1 MVCGAGDATV
11 GVMGTSATSSMDG
24 RLLGLSLF
32 TALFAALGISVGDVA
47 VNAGALR
54 GTGACMTG
62 GGVGDRTGVDLHSGE
77 LAELLRIDST
87 IEPVSLGFTITGI
100 MGGSDGTS
108 GCSAMGATCVDT
120 TCSEA
125 CKFSTTCS
133 KLRVAKLSC
142 VAAV

>member
-1 MVCGAGDATV
+1 MY
-11 GVMGTSATSSMDG
+11 
-24 RLLGLSLF
+24 
-32 TALFAALGISVGDVA
+32 
-47 VNAGALR
+47 
-54 GTGACMTG
+54 
-62 GGVGDRTGVDLHSGE
+62 DRTGVDLHDGE
-77 LAELLRIDST
+77 LAGLLRIDST

-100 MGGSDGTS
+100 MGGSDDTS

-125 CKFSTTCS
+125 CKFATTCS